1 MNDSI
6 TWQILRVVGAFLLI
20 AGFVGMTFGRVQPR
34 LFLRLNLTGNA
45 LMLAGGIPLG
55 LIQSSLLQVY
65 FIAASTSM
73 MLTASIPCPQWLTPS
88 RSLMLALLAGALTL
102 YFATPPLHIAL
113 AIAGSSFA
121 LTLIVTLFTLK
132 QIGRLEEW
140 VFQAYVLVA
149 CSTFLP
155 ALFLSGN
162 WALMAFNCVVQAL
175 AARYWVMRALARAKP
190 KAAKKRLR
198 PPFIIS

>member
-1 MNDSI
+1 
-6 TWQILRVVGAFLLI
+6 
-20 AGFVGMTFGRVQPR
+20 
-34 LFLRLNLTGNA
+34 
-45 LMLAGGIPLG
+45 MLVGGIPLG

-73 MLTASIPCPQWLTPS
+73 MWTSSIPCPQWLTPS
-88 RSLMLALLAGALTL
+88 RALMLALLAGALTL
-102 YFATPPLHIAL
+102 YFATPPLHIEL

-140 VFQAYVLVA
+140 VFQAYVLLA

-155 ALFLSGN
+155 ALYFSGN
-162 WALMAFNCVVQAL
+162 WALMTFNCVVQAL
-175 AARYWVMRALARAKP
+175 AARYWVIQGIGWVKAGNKKGPHTALHD
-190 KAAKKRLR
+190 
-198 PPFIIS
+198 